1 MLNLTKQLE
10 GYMDFCKYQKN
21 LDEKTLKAYGIDL
34 RQFNEY
40 IQESRH
46 ELSRAILTDF
56 ITELHKKYKPKSAKR
71 KIASVKAF
79 FAFLEYEEI
88 ILESPFAKIKVK
100 FKEPYLLPRTIPL
113 KTIEMIFN
121 IAYREAHGIE
131 KRSTC
136 QSVAAIRDIAVLEL
150 LFATGVRVSELCNLR
165 VADIDLE
172 QGNIKIYGKGAKE
185 RMVQIANTQ
194 VLQALKIYYKAFQA
208 DIDTSGFFFVN
219 RLHRRLSEQSVRFM
233 INKYVSKC
241 NLSGHVTPH
250 MFRHSFATLLLEEDV
265 DIRYIQELLGHS
277 SITTTQIY
285 THVATAKKR
294 EIITLKHPR
303 NKIRV

>member
-1 MLNLTKQLE
+1 MINLSEQTGSYL
-10 GYMDFCKYQKN
+10 DFCKYQKN
-21 LDEKTLKAYGIDL
+21 LNEKTLKAYSIDL
-34 RQFNEY
+34 RQFTEY
-40 IQESRH
+40 IQPSNY
-46 ELSRAILTDF
+46 ELSRAILTNF

-71 KIASVKAF
+71 KIASIKAF
-79 FAFLEYEEI
+79 FVFLEYEGI
-88 ILESPFAKIKVK
+88 ISESPFAKLKIK
-100 FKEPYLLPRTIPL
+100 FKEPCLLPRTIPL
-113 KTIEMIFN
+113 KTIEKIFS

-131 KRSTC
+131 KCSTC
-136 QSVAAIRDIAVLEL
+136 QSVAALRDIAVLEL

-185 RMVQIANTQ
+185 RMVQIANAQ
-194 VLQALKIYYKAFQA
+194 VLQALKIYYQAFQT
-208 DIDTSGFFFVN
+208 DIATSGYFFVN
-219 RLHRRLSEQSVRFM
+219 RLHHRLSEQSVRFM
-233 INKYVSKC
+233 INKYVTKC
-241 NLSGHVTPH
+241 NLSSHVTPH

-303 NKIRV
+303 NKIRF